1 MGGRHRPKLRAGA
14 SVSATTES
22 ISRSCSRARRWASS
36 GGARVRVTVLALSFV
51 ASWFCFVPPYYPLR
65 LEGSGF
71 VALLV
76 FTLFG
81 GAIVAIAHEPNVTV
95 ERLLAE
101 RRRSEIL
108 LAQSTRAEQKLAQ
121 LNRELLHRIRNIFRL
136 ATSIA
141 SQSSQHALTPGEMAS
156 ALTSRFQALAVAQE
170 LLVTNELSGAD
181 LRQLAADTLTPLTP
195 KPDADADWSVISANA
210 RIRDHSL
217 SCPPRTCH

>member
-1 MGGRHRPKLRAGA
+1 
-14 SVSATTES
+14 
-22 ISRSCSRARRWASS
+22 
-36 GGARVRVTVLALSFV
+36 V

-121 LNRELLHRIRNIFRL
+121 LNRELL
-136 ATSIA
+136 AA
-141 SQSSQHALTPGEMAS
+141 SGISLGWLHPLLLKVAS
-156 ALTSRFQALAVAQE
+156 ML
-170 LLVTNELSGAD
+170 
-181 LRQLAADTLTPLTP
+181 
-195 KPDADADWSVISANA
+195 
-210 RIRDHSL
+210 
-217 SCPPRTCH
+217 